1 MLLAADAGEAFAKT
15 AYIAAE
21 TTANERKAG
30 SIALPVLCA
39 VICSLPFG
47 IVAMLFALRARAALA
62 EGDYNKAKRAKRL
75 GTLFSWVAVAWTAFV
90 VIAYLILAT
99 G

>member
-15 AYIAAE
+15 TDVAVTAAYKREA
-21 TTANERKAG
+21 
-30 SIALPVLCA
+30 SSVALPVACA
-39 VICSLPFG
+39 ILCSLPFG

-75 GTLFSWVAVAWTAFV
+75 GSLFSWVAVAWTAFV
-90 VIAYLILAT
+90 VIAYFILAT